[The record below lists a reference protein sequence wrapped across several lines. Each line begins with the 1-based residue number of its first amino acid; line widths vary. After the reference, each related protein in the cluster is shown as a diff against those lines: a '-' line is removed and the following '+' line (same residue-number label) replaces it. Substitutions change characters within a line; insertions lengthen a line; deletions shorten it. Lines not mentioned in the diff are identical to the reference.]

1 MRGWDWTFN
10 SIQPCRLR
18 ENHKAEGNGTTAE
31 WDRLTKRTV
40 LQTGGNSERATDS
53 ERMFDGGDAED
64 KQLHQ
69 TL

>member
-1 MRGWDWTFN
+1 M
-10 SIQPCRLR
+10 R